1 VLTLLVMYVGS
12 GLLLVGLSIPLILG
26 KIKTNGFYGFR
37 VKSTMENPALWYAV
51 NTYAG
56 WRLLAT
62 GLVTVVSAIGLY
74 FVQGLS
80 LDTYALACLGVFAVV
95 FLGSLIQ
102 SILYLRKINKSGWL
116 NAR

>member
-1 VLTLLVMYVGS
+1 MLYVAS
-12 GLLLVGLSIPLILG
+12 GLLLVVLSIPLILG
-26 KIKTNGFYGFR
+26 KIKSNGLYGFR

-74 FVQGLS
+74 LVPGLR
-80 LDTYALACLGVFAVV
+80 LDNYALACLGVFGVV
-95 FLGSLIQ
+95 FVGGLVQ
-102 SILYLRKINKSGWL
+102 SVLYLRKLKKG
-116 NAR
+116 